1 MSDINLKNDICMRN
15 EHAVRLSGLVLAGL
29 NPADCVVL

>member
-1 MSDINLKNDICMRN
+1 MSGMKFKNEICMRN